1 MKLHVL
7 LLSGFFVLVSGIG
20 ISSVSAQQ
28 EELLPELELVT
39 HMHGNLDRISEVK
52 AAIIAGDLEAAREPA
67 AWIAEHNGVDT
78 LPKGWEPYIVR
89 MRADARNVA
98 SAKDLASA
106 AAHLSRIAQACGDCH
121 VANNSEVTFG
131 FDQKPRDEVEGR
143 RTHMQ
148 RHLWGVDRMWDGLIG
163 PSDIAWNRGSDFL
176 IDVPLSPE
184 EVLDAAVSIEGIG
197 EMAKQ
202 VHILGGKGTQVKSA
216 ADRSELLGE
225 LLGVCGSCH
234 SQLQV
239 GPAH

>member
-1 MKLHVL
+1 MKLHTL
-7 LLSGFFVLVSGIG
+7 LLSGFFVLVSSTG

-28 EELLPELELVT
+28 DELLPALELVT
-39 HMHGNLDRISEVK
+39 HMHGNLDRISDVK

-98 SAKDLASA
+98 SAADLPSA

-121 VANNSEVTFG
+121 VASNSEVTFG
-131 FDQKPRDEVEGR
+131 FDQKPRDEVDGR

-184 EVLDAAVSIEGIG
+184 EVLGTASSNEGIG

-216 ADRSELLGE
+216 ASRSELYGE

>member
-7 LLSGFFVLVSGIG
+7 LLSGFFVLVNGIG
-20 ISSVSAQQ
+20 MSSVSAQQ
-28 EELLPELELVT
+28 EELLPELEMVT
-39 HMHGNLDRISEVK
+39 HMHGNLDRLSEVK

-67 AWIAEHNGVDT
+67 TWIAEHNGVET

-89 MRADARNVA
+89 MRADATKVA
-98 SAKDLASA
+98 SATDLANAS
-106 AAHLSRIAQACGDCH
+106 AHLSMIARACGDCH

-131 FDQKPRDEVEGR
+131 FDQKPRDEFDGR

-184 EVLDAAVSIEGIG
+184 EVLGTSGNGEGIG
-197 EMAKQ
+197 TMAKQ
-202 VHILGGKGTQVKSA
+202 VHVLGGRGTQTKSA
-216 ADRSELLGE
+216 ADRSELFGE
-225 LLGVCGSCH
+225 LLAVCGSCH
-234 SQLQV
+234 FQLQV